1 MAQVYALLQPD
12 GSLLSARRK
21 SKGWA
26 VTSGTPGVEGRG
38 KNLTVFLNGLDVLG
52 LTATIPA
59 RNENEARRAA
69 PFAIEDEIAE
79 AVETSHVALSVVE
92 KANLTAPR
100 QINVAS
106 SEALTGIVSHLS
118 ELGLGEAAIVAAH
131 SVLPAGDG
139 LYEGPGIILGRLGDR
154 SFSVDASLGRDV
166 LVSLLEPFP
175 EADIHGEHV
184 AQAVGRSSS
193 SNGANSLE
201 AFLIQLA
208 DWSEDGATGI
218 NLRQGSFRV
227 RQSVDFDGFGHWR
240 LAGALAAV
248 AALGWFG
255 TTIAETSAMQNRTAD
270 YEKLS
275 QEFARVG
282 WPETNGDVQQVLAL
296 AGSNRGSSGQ
306 VFPSVLDATAVLY
319 DSLAQVEGSE
329 LRSVRYDRLRR
340 QMTVTVAFNSF
351 ADVDR
356 LTTIVTES
364 GLNARSG
371 DSRQSGSKVIGD
383 LTLESGA

>member
-1 MAQVYALLQPD
+1 MA
-12 GSLLSARRK
+12 
-21 SKGWA
+21 
-26 VTSGTPGVEGRG
+26 
-38 KNLTVFLNGLDVLG
+38 
-52 LTATIPA
+52 
-59 RNENEARRAA
+59 
-69 PFAIEDEIAE
+69 
-79 AVETSHVALSVVE
+79 SV
-92 KANLTAPR
+92 
-100 QINVAS
+100 
-106 SEALTGIVSHLS
+106 EALTGIVSHLN

-131 SVLPAGDG
+131 SVLPATDG

-166 LVSLLEPFP
+166 FVSLLEPFP
-175 EADIHGEHV
+175 EAEIHGKHV

-193 SNGANSLE
+193 SEGANSLE

-208 DWSEDGATGI
+208 DWADRGSAGI

-240 LAGALAAV
+240 IAGALAAV

-255 TTIAETSAMQNRTAD
+255 TAIVETSAMKSRTAGYQD
-270 YEKLS
+270 LS

-296 AGSNRGSSGQ
+296 AGNNRGNGGQ
-306 VFPSVLDATAVLY
+306 AFPSVLDATAVLY

-340 QMTVTVAFNSF
+340 QMTVTVAFDSF

>member
-1 MAQVYALLQPD
+1 MAQIYALLQPD

-26 VTSGTPGVEGRG
+26 VTGGTPGVEGRG

-59 RNENEARRAA
+59 RNDNEARRAA

-79 AVETSHVALSVVE
+79 AVETSHVALSAGD
-92 KANLTAPR
+92 KANLAAPR
-100 QINVAS
+100 QVNVAS
-106 SEALTGIVSHLS
+106 VEALTGIVSHLN
-118 ELGLGEAAIVAAH
+118 ELGLGDAAIVAAH
-131 SVLPAGDG
+131 SVLPAKDA

-175 EADIHGEHV
+175 EAEIHGAHV

-193 SNGANSLE
+193 SDGANSLE

-208 DWSEDGATGI
+208 DWADAGSSGI

-240 LAGALAAV
+240 IAGALAAV

-255 TTIAETSAMQNRTAD
+255 SAIVETSAMRSQVIS
-270 YEKLS
+270 YQELS
-275 QEFARVG
+275 QRFARVG

-296 AGSNRGSSGQ
+296 ASSNRGAVGQ
-306 VFPSVLDATAVLY
+306 AFPSVLDATAVLY

-329 LRSVRYDRLRR
+329 LRSIRYDRLRR
-340 QMTVTVAFNSF
+340 QMTVTVAFDSF

>member
-1 MAQVYALLQPD
+1 MAQIYALLQPD
-12 GSLLSARRK
+12 GSLLTTRK
-21 SKGWA
+21 KAKGWA
-26 VTSGTPGVEGRG
+26 IMSGVSGIEGRG

-52 LTATIPA
+52 LAATIPA

-79 AVETSHVALSVVE
+79 SVEESHVALAPADKTDV
-92 KANLTAPR
+92 TAPR

-106 SEALTGIVSHLS
+106 VGALSGIVSHLS
-118 ELGLGEAAIVAAH
+118 GLGLGDADIVAAH
-131 SVLPAGDG
+131 SVLPAGDA
-139 LYEGPGIILGRLGDR
+139 LYEGPGIILGRLGNR
-154 SFSVDASLGRDV
+154 TFSVDASLGRDV
-166 LVSLLEPFP
+166 LVSLLEPHP
-175 EADIHGEHV
+175 EAAIHGEHI
-184 AQAVGRSSS
+184 AQAVGKPSSAPGTS
-193 SNGANSLE
+193 SLD
-201 AFLIQLA
+201 AFLVQLA
-208 DWSEDGATGI
+208 EWAETGASGI

-240 LAGALAAV
+240 VAGALAAV
-248 AALGWFG
+248 AALGWFAS
-255 TTIAETSAMQNRTAD
+255 IIVETSAMNNRAAGYQN
-270 YEKLS
+270 LS

-296 AGSNRGSSGQ
+296 AGSDRAAQGQ
-306 VFPSVLDATAVLY
+306 VFPSVLDATAILY

-340 QMTVTVAFNSF
+340 QMTVSVAFKSF

>member
-12 GSLLSARRK
+12 GSLLSTRRK
-21 SKGWA
+21 AKGWA
-26 VTSGTPGVEGRG
+26 VTNGTPGVEARG

-52 LTATIPA
+52 LSATIPA
-59 RNENEARRAA
+59 RNESEARRAA
-69 PFAIEDEIAE
+69 PFAVEDEIAE
-79 AVETSHVALSVVE
+79 AVEASHVALSAVD
-92 KANLTAPR
+92 KTDLTAPR
-100 QINVAS
+100 GINVAS
-106 SEALTGIVSHLS
+106 VEALTGIIAHLS
-118 ELGLGEAAIVAAH
+118 GLGLGDAAIVAAH
-131 SVLPAGDG
+131 SVLPAKDG

-166 LVSLLEPFP
+166 LVSMLEPFP
-175 EADIHGEHV
+175 DAEIHGEHV
-184 AQAVGRSSS
+184 AAAVGKPSSS
-193 SNGANSLE
+193 QGVNSLE

-208 DWSEDGATGI
+208 EWAETGAGGI
-218 NLRQGSFRV
+218 NLRQGNFRV
-227 RQSVDFDGFGHWR
+227 RQSVDFDGFGYWR
-240 LAGALAAV
+240 VAGALAAV

-255 TTIAETSAMQNRTAD
+255 VAVVETSAMNARTAD
-270 YEKLS
+270 YQNLT

-296 AGSNRGSSGQ
+296 AGSNRASAGQ

-319 DSLAQVEGSE
+319 ESLAQVEGSE

-340 QMTVTVAFNSF
+340 QMTVTVAFESF

-383 LTLESGA
+383 LTLEGGA

>member
-92 KANLTAPR
+92 KANLAAPR

-106 SEALTGIVSHLS
+106 FEALTGIVSHLS

-201 AFLIQLA
+201 AFLIQLS
-208 DWSEDGATGI
+208 DWAESGATGI

-255 TTIAETSAMQNRTAD
+255 TTIVETSAMQNRTAD

-296 AGSNRGSSGQ
+296 AGSDRGRSGQ

>member
-1 MAQVYALLQPD
+1 MAQIYSLLQPD

-21 SKGWA
+21 SRGWA

-52 LTATIPA
+52 LSATIPA

-69 PFAIEDEIAE
+69 PFAIEDDVAE
-79 AVETSHVALSVVE
+79 AVETSHVALSSGD
-92 KANLTAPR
+92 KANPAAPR
-100 QINVAS
+100 QINVVS
-106 SEALTGIVSHLS
+106 VEALNGIVSHLN
-118 ELGLGEAAIVAAH
+118 EQGLGEAAIVAAH
-131 SVLPAGDG
+131 SVLPAQDG
-139 LYEGPGIILGRLGDR
+139 LYEGPGIVLGRLGER
-154 SFSVDASLGRDV
+154 SFSIDASLGKDA
-166 LVSLLEPFP
+166 LISLLEPFP
-175 EADIHGEHV
+175 EAQIHGQHV
-184 AQAVGRSSS
+184 AQAVGRTSI
-193 SNGANSLE
+193 SNGANSLDT
-201 AFLIQLA
+201 FLIQLA
-208 DWSEDGATGI
+208 EWADGGATGI
-218 NLRQGSFRV
+218 NLRQGMFRV

-240 LAGALAAV
+240 VAGVLAAV
-248 AALGWFG
+248 AALAWFG
-255 TTIAETSAMQNRTAD
+255 TAIVETSAMQARAVD
-270 YEKLS
+270 YEELS

-282 WPETNGDVQQVLAL
+282 WPETNGDVQQVLAI
-296 AGSNRGSSGQ
+296 AGSDRGSSAQ

-319 DSLAQVEGSE
+319 DSLSQVEGSE

-340 QMTVTVAFNSF
+340 QMTVTVAFESF

>member
-1 MAQVYALLQPD
+1 MAQIYALLQPD

-52 LTATIPA
+52 LTASIPA

-79 AVETSHVALSVVE
+79 AVETSHVALSAGD
-92 KANLTAPR
+92 KANLAAPR

-106 SEALTGIVSHLS
+106 VEALNGIVSHLS
-118 ELGLGEAAIVAAH
+118 DAGLGDAAIVAAH
-131 SVLPAGDG
+131 SVLPTKDA
-139 LYEGPGIILGRLGDR
+139 LYEGPGIILGRLGER
-154 SFSVDASLGRDV
+154 TFSVDASLGRDV

-184 AQAVGRSSS
+184 AQAVGRTSSS
-193 SNGANSLE
+193 PGANSLE

-208 DWSEDGATGI
+208 DWADAGTAGI
-218 NLRQGSFRV
+218 NLRQGNFRV

-255 TTIAETSAMQNRTAD
+255 SAIVETSAMQSQTAG

-296 AGSNRGSSGQ
+296 ASSDRGNAGQ
-306 VFPSVLDATAVLY
+306 AFPSVLDATAVLY

-340 QMTVTVAFNSF
+340 QMTVTVAFDSF

>member
-1 MAQVYALLQPD
+1 MAQIYALLQPD

-26 VTSGTPGVEGRG
+26 VSNSAPGVEGRG

-69 PFAIEDEIAE
+69 PYAIEDEIAE
-79 AVETSHVALSVVE
+79 TVETSHVALSAAD
-92 KANLTAPR
+92 KANLAAPR

-106 SEALTGIVSHLS
+106 TDALTEIVSHLG
-118 ELGLGEAAIVAAH
+118 ELGLADAAIVAAH
-131 SVLPAGDG
+131 SLLPARDG

-154 SFSVDASLGRDV
+154 SFAVDASLGRDV

-175 EADIHGEHV
+175 DAEIHGEHV
-184 AQAVGRSSS
+184 AQAVGRSSA

-201 AFLIQLA
+201 AFLVQLA
-208 DWSEDGATGI
+208 TWAENGAAGI
-218 NLRQGSFRV
+218 DLRQGSFRV

-248 AALGWFG
+248 AAIGWFG
-255 TTIAETSAMQNRTAD
+255 TAIVETSAMQSRASG
-270 YEKLS
+270 YQELS

-296 AGSNRGSSGQ
+296 AGSERGNAGQ

-340 QMTVTVAFNSF
+340 QMTVTVAFDSF

-364 GLNARSG
+364 GLSARSG

>member
-52 LTATIPA
+52 LTASIPA

-79 AVETSHVALSVVE
+79 AVETSHVALSAGD
-92 KANLTAPR
+92 KSNLAAPR

-106 SEALTGIVSHLS
+106 VDALIGIVSHLS
-118 ELGLGEAAIVAAH
+118 EVGLGDAGIVAAH
-131 SVLPAGDG
+131 SVLPPGDG

-154 SFSVDASLGRDV
+154 TFSVDASLGRDV
-166 LVSLLEPFP
+166 LVSMLEPFP
-175 EADIHGEHV
+175 EAEIHGEHV
-184 AQAVGRSSS
+184 AQAVGRASSS
-193 SNGANSLE
+193 SGANSLE

-208 DWSEDGATGI
+208 DWADSGAAGI

-240 LAGALAAV
+240 VAGALAAV
-248 AALGWFG
+248 GALGWFG
-255 TTIAETSAMQNRTAD
+255 TTFVETSAMRSQTAG
-270 YEKLS
+270 YQQLS

-296 AGSNRGSSGQ
+296 ASSNRGDTGQ
-306 VFPSVLDATAVLY
+306 AFPSVLDATAVLY

-329 LRSVRYDRLRR
+329 LRSIRYDRLRQ
-340 QMTVTVAFNSF
+340 QMTVTVAFESF

>member
-1 MAQVYALLQPD
+1 MAQIYALLQPD
-12 GSLLSARRK
+12 GSLLTARRK

-52 LTATIPA
+52 LTASIPA

-79 AVETSHVALSVVE
+79 AVETSHVALSAGD
-92 KANLTAPR
+92 KTNLAAPR

-106 SEALTGIVSHLS
+106 VEALTGIVSHLS
-118 ELGLGEAAIVAAH
+118 EVGLGDAAIVAAH
-131 SVLPAGDG
+131 SVLPPRDG

-154 SFSVDASLGRDV
+154 TFSVDASLGRDV
-166 LVSLLEPFP
+166 LVSMLEPFP
-175 EADIHGEHV
+175 EAEIHGEHV
-184 AQAVGRSSS
+184 AQAVGRDSSS
-193 SNGANSLE
+193 RGANSLE

-208 DWSEDGATGI
+208 DWADSGAAGI
-218 NLRQGSFRV
+218 NLRQGVFRV

-240 LAGALAAV
+240 VAGALAAV
-248 AALGWFG
+248 GALGWFG
-255 TTIAETSAMQNRTAD
+255 TTFVETSAMRTQTAG
-270 YEKLS
+270 YQQLS

-296 AGSNRGSSGQ
+296 ASSNRGVAGQ
-306 VFPSVLDATAVLY
+306 AFPSVLDATAVLY

-329 LRSVRYDRLRR
+329 LRSIRYDRLRQ
-340 QMTVTVAFNSF
+340 QMTVTVAFESF